1 MGLQAVCRL
10 VALGCLLQI
19 SVCWTSPCPGICRC
33 TEESI
38 RCTKETQLSSRSQSA
53 FPTSLFI
60 HLPFKEVKSGSFRGL
75 LNVSR
80 IEILQSAS
88 LRRIKGKAFL
98 SLHSLSEMLIQNVYN
113 LEAIERGAFTDLPK
127 LKYLS
132 ICNTGLR
139 YFPDLTTI
147 ASIESY
153 FFLELADNMEIDTI
167 PSNAFLGMTDEYT
180 HMNLFRNGFKDI
192 QNHAFNG
199 TKLDKL
205 VLKGN
210 SHLRNIHTAALE
222 GAVGPSMLD
231 VSSTPLRMLP
241 AHGLLE
247 VRVLAARSTPAL
259 KTLPPLESLANLQEA
274 QLTYPSHC
282 CAFHTWKR
290 HHRYHRGVCGVLAA
304 AHMTSRSSM
313 PLNHFFCRDNA
324 FLREFGKLA
333 IPFSSDSLQ
342 GVIYPSDSIP
352 VFMGGDSNL
361 DTDPDDVEFQY
372 SDLVLGIGTTMKCT
386 PEPDAFNPC
395 EDLLGSAFLRTA
407 TWAITVLAIAGNLTV
422 LGVLLA
428 SHRKLTVSRFLMC
441 NLAFA
446 DLCMGIYLL
455 LIATADHQSQREYYN
470 HATQWQTG
478 PGCGVAGFLT
488 VFASELSVYTLTTI
502 TLERWHT
509 INYAMQLERRLR
521 LRHVV
526 ATMAGGW
533 AFSLLAALLPL
544 LGVSSYTKVSICLP
558 MDIETTAA
566 QGYVVTLL
574 LLNVAAFLV
583 VCTCYSRIY
592 LMVRQPQRA
601 ACHADAKIAKRMAVL
616 VFTDFLCMAPISFFA
631 ISAAL
636 RAPLITVSHAKVL
649 LVLFYPL
656 NSLCNP
662 FLYTIFT
669 RAFRRD
675 VRLLAARWGR
685 CHTWTDG
692 SRTQSHCPH
701 RGPKAAA
708 PQKPGSAPFYVDHIK
723 MHGWFLK
730 RGPK

>member
-53 FPTSLFI
+53 FPTSLRFI

-139 YFPDLTTI
+139 
-147 ASIESY
+147 
-153 FFLELADNMEIDTI
+153 ELADNMEIDTI

>member
-53 FPTSLFI
+53 FPTSLRFI

-127 LKYLS
+127 LKS